1 VGANEWEGDGTNTG
15 EVGTELGRRG
25 GWEGGL
31 GTDVGADVMNG
42 VSAEV
47 AVVLLLLS
55 LPQLLLLP

>member
-1 VGANEWEGDGTNTG
+1 
-15 EVGTELGRRG
+15 
-25 GWEGGL
+25 
-31 GTDVGADVMNG
+31 VGADVMNG